1 MKTFTTRFRVACLA
15 ACYVASAGYAG
26 AVQADSDTS
35 QQIDALKQQVND
47 LTKKIDDLSKKQ
59 EAVAAAPAPA
69 QTQTTLSKSDETLLH
84 SALEFL
90 KSNEFYGNID
100 VSVDDATKG
109 WKKSYSEG
117 GPGGAPTSPVGKT
130 GWLPGIST
138 NATYFGLRGK
148 HSLGGDT
155 NLIYQLETQVDVTAM
170 PGTSNNN
177 SASSSVVKGGLASR
191 TSYLG
196 FANKEWGSIKAGK
209 GYTPYKVSTDRMNPF
224 NAMLGDYLVIM
235 GNTGGDNRVEFGG
248 YLDHS
253 IWYESPKLHGFSFNA
268 LISPG
273 QNRAGDDGNIAQGES
288 DCSGG
293 NIPGSGALPPA
304 CNDGSFGTAYS
315 TNIAYEG
322 PKSFPIYITT
332 AYELHRSVNRSSDVV
347 GPDASNPSSDVVAN
361 DPRDVVN
368 EWAAK
373 IGVQY
378 VFPTH
383 TTVSA
388 IWENLHRSVPEALLF
403 QNERS
408 RRGTWLAVTQRI
420 TEMDNVSI
428 GWAHAGRSPGDPG
441 QHNTPTGFNP
451 DNQANMFTAAFKH
464 NLDKQ
469 TMLYFN
475 WAYTDNHS
483 AAHYDLGAGPHGLK
497 TDCHDASTLA
507 AFDPTTGT
515 VTGDGPRCFAGGKLM
530 GVSVGVNYKF

>member
-1 MKTFTTRFRVACLA
+1 MRLLLKRLCIACSI
-15 ACYVASAGYAG
+15 ACYVAVAGYAST
-26 AVQADSDTS
+26 VVADDGT
-35 QQIDALKQQVND
+35 
-47 LTKKIDDLSKKQ
+47 KQ
-59 EAVAAAPAPA
+59 EIDTLKKEVDELTTKINKLSTEQQSAAAPP
-69 QTQTTLSKSDETLLH
+69 TKTVKSDESRLQGFLD
-84 SALEFL
+84 FL

-109 WKKSYSEG
+109 LKHSYSEG
-117 GPGGAPTSPVGKT
+117 GPGGPPTAPVGKL

-138 NATYFGLRGK
+138 NATYFGVRGV
-148 HSLGGDT
+148 HALGSSV
-155 NLIYQLETQVDVTAM
+155 NLVYQLETQVDVTAM

-177 SASSSVVKGGLASR
+177 SSSSSVVKGGLASR

-196 FANKEWGSIKAGK
+196 FASPWGAIKAGK
-209 GYTPYKVSTDRMNPF
+209 GYAPYKTSTDRMNPF
-224 NAMLGDYLVIM
+224 NAMLGDYSIIM

-253 IWYESPKLHGFSFNA
+253 IWYESPKMHGFSFNVLVA
-268 LISPG
+268 PG

-288 DCSGG
+288 DCTGG
-293 NIPGSGALPPA
+293 NVPGSGALPPS

-315 TNIAYEG
+315 ANLAYEG
-322 PKSFPIYITT
+322 AKSFPLYVTA
-332 AYELHRSVNRSSDVV
+332 AYELHRDANRISDVA
-347 GPDASNPSSDVVAN
+347 GPDPSNPNSNVVPL
-361 DPRDVVN
+361 DPRDVGN

-378 VFPTH
+378 IFPTR

-388 IWENLHRSVPEALLF
+388 IWENLHRQIPEALQF

-408 RRGTWLAVTQRI
+408 RRGTWLAVTQGL
-420 TEMDNVSI
+420 TDKDTLSL
-428 GWAHAGRSPGDPG
+428 GWAHAGKSPGDPG
-441 QHNTPTGFNP
+441 QHNSPTGFSP
-451 DNQANMFTAAFKH
+451 DNEANMFSVALKH
-464 NLDKQ
+464 SVDKQ
-469 TMLYFN
+469 TTIYGN
-475 WAYTDNHS
+475 WAFTANQS